1 MLDSAIVREP
11 RPPQFTTAG
20 LLDYIVELIVAEDE
34 AFLLVDKGSFCHLL
48 TYTRPDMSDADIP
61 HRDKIWEEIMKC
73 AKNVESQIRECL
85 QGIDGHISFTFN
97 GWTSDAGN
105 PFLSITGHYINAPI
119 DAPHKWELQCEQLSF
134 TPIEGSHSG
143 HNIGN
148 ILVQV
153 VDRLD
158 LHHRVSK

>member
-48 TYTRPDMSDADIP
+48 TYTRPGLSDADIP

-73 AKNVESQIRECL
+73 AKNVESQIRERL
-85 QGIDGHISFTFN
+85 QGIDGHVSFTFN